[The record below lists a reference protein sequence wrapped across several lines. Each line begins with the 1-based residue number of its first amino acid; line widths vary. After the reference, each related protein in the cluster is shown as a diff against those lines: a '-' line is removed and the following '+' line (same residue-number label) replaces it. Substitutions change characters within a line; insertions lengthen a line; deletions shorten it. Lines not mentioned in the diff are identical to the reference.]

1 MCAMLGN
8 AKALLR
14 HFDEFTVIK
23 LLHRTS
29 IRVIMIVLIPNVPA
43 KYISIL
49 VFCIHENVPR
59 VFVWNLCCV
68 YCALFKTERDEFM

>member
-1 MCAMLGN
+1 MLGN

-29 IRVIMIVLIPNVPA
+29 IRIIMIVLIPNVPA
-43 KYISIL
+43 KYISFL

-68 YCALFKTERDEFM
+68 PSALFKTQRDELM

>member
-1 MCAMLGN
+1 MLGN

-29 IRVIMIVLIPNVPA
+29 IRIIMILLISNVPA
-43 KYISIL
+43 EYISIL

-68 YCALFKTERDEFM
+68 HCALFKTERDEFM